1 MNRRHSLHL
10 HGAQAHVFV
19 IRHLPMFVLISYD
32 IPNDKRRTKIAKILE
47 DYGDRVQYSV
57 FECELSAKHLA
68 RLSKELKAVLNEAED
83 SIRLYRL
90 CRDCLQKIEA
100 WGQAE
105 PPAETPD
112 VYIV

>member
-1 MNRRHSLHL
+1 
-10 HGAQAHVFV
+10 
-19 IRHLPMFVLISYD
+19 MFILISYD
-32 IPNDKRRTKIAKILE
+32 IPDNKRRTKIAKILE

-57 FECELSAKHLA
+57 FECELTAKHLSK
-68 RLSKELKAVLNEAED
+68 LSKELKAVLDEAED

-90 CRDCLQKIEA
+90 CSDCVKKVEA

-105 PPAETPD
+105 PPAGDPD